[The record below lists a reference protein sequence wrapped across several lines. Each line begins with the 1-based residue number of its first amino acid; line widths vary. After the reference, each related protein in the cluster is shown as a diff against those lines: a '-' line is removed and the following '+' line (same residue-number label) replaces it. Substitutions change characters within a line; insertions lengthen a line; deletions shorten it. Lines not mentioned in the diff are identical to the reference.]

1 MSSAVDFS
9 EWVAPDLVMPLG
21 DRVYRVP
28 APSLRRAQKIIALAV
43 RIEVRLGAVI
53 GEIPAEVQEILDTI
67 TGVERPGL
75 GPVAQQM
82 TDDDVAIETIDRME
96 YYAVCYWARGRQYAD
111 AVAVLLW
118 GPRAEVESEAGE
130 TAPKALTRSPLKS
143 GRSTAS
149 GRSSTTT

>member
-1 MSSAVDFS
+1 MASAVDFS

-21 DRVYRVP
+21 DRTYRVP
-28 APSLRRAQKIIALAV
+28 APSLRRAQKIIAAAV
-43 RIEVRLGAVI
+43 RIEVRLGVVK
-53 GEIPAEVQEILDTI
+53 GEIPREVQEILDTI

-96 YYAVCYWARGRQYAD
+96 YYAVCYWARGKDYAD

-118 GPRAEVESEAGE
+118 GPRRTAEAGAA
-130 TAPKALTRSPLKS
+130 APKAQTRSPLKS
-143 GRSTAS
+143 GRDTES